1 MAKKGSFRKRSYQQ
15 SQALLKTAMK
25 YLFMIIGLIVL
36 LYFIRFT
43 LFSTYVISNDA
54 MLPSYV
60 KGEMVLTSSW
70 GLSDIY
76 DALPITHNIKRGDV
90 VLVESPGVDK
100 QPWWAWLVNPII
112 RFVSGN
118 FLWIKSKKEE
128 RGVPSL
134 IVKRVVA
141 LPGDTIRMQGHELF
155 IKTGDGEFFVSE
167 FEASNAVYEVT
178 IPMRYEAWLH
188 HTPFSGDVS
197 TYTLGEDEYFVLGD
211 NRTYIN
217 DSRTFGVVSRYQ
229 IHAVILFRY
238 FKRKPM

>member
-15 SQALLKTAMK
+15 SQAIVQTSIK
-25 YLFMIIGLIVL
+25 YFFMVFGLIIL
-36 LYFIRFT
+36 LYFIRFA
-43 LFSTYVISNDA
+43 LFSTYVIPNDA
-54 MLPSYV
+54 MLPTYV
-60 KGEMVLTSSW
+60 RGDMVLASSL

-76 DALPITHNIKRGDV
+76 DAIPITHTLKRGDI

-100 QPWWAWLVNPII
+100 QPWWAWIVNPVI
-112 RFVSGN
+112 RFMSGN
-118 FLWIKSKKEE
+118 FVWIKSKKEE

-155 IKTGDGEFFVSE
+155 VKTVDGEFFVSE
-167 FEASNAVYEVT
+167 FEASDAVYEVT
-178 IPMRYEAWLH
+178 IPIRHEAWLQN
-188 HTPFSGDVS
+188 TPFSGDVS
-197 TYTLGEDEYFVLGD
+197 SYTLGEDEYFVLGD

-229 IHAVILFRY
+229 IHAVVLFRY
-238 FKRKPM
+238 FKRKPA